1 MQCGMSGP
9 ASGSGQVTATSAV
22 AAARGTT
29 LAWWTGEPPTPRI
42 WRTGGSTKIKFAL
55 DAGDGRARKGWK
67 IYTRKSPSRC
77 SPGLSCRTHSRCT
90 ESDLMTPTK
99 YPFLPTFSL
108 IITHPLRNNPIFSH
122 RTRSECACN
131 KHIQGDITSCSDLRK
146 QVDDRMR
153 STLSHGKNQIN
164 PRRKTPPGRFMHSDP
179 TLFNYMF
186 VSLRI
191 RPNWGFRG

>member
-1 MQCGMSGP
+1 MSGP

-77 SPGLSCRTHSRCT
+77 SPGLSCRTHRFNGPH
-90 ESDLMTPTK
+90 E
-99 YPFLPTFSL
+99 
-108 IITHPLRNNPIFSH
+108 IPIFTDFQPDNYTSAAKQSH
-122 RTRSECACN
+122 
-131 KHIQGDITSCSDLRK
+131 IFTSD
-146 QVDDRMR
+146 
-153 STLSHGKNQIN
+153 QI
-164 PRRKTPPGRFMHSDP
+164 GVCMQ
-179 TLFNYMF
+179 
-186 VSLRI
+186 
-191 RPNWGFRG
+191 